1 MVESGRFYGFV
12 VPGKLIVIRGGKMT
26 KLQKIKLEMTKL
38 EMTRIRNDNK
48 CHNRTIV
55 A

>member
-1 MVESGRFYGFV
+1 MACLVLPFRILQIGPMVEE
-12 VPGKLIVIRGGKMT
+12 KMT